1 MSDGH
6 WSGRSTGTVSCKSM
20 ELKRCSMI
28 EMRWNKYNDGDDDD
42 DDDYY

>member
-1 MSDGH
+1 
-6 WSGRSTGTVSCKSM
+6 M